1 MSTGIIGPMTPT
13 VALSLLAALVL
24 GGVIGW
30 LAHAARSGDRLAR
43 AEAGLAARID
53 AEEQERRV
61 AAHTED
67 ESARRQAGAVGAQV
81 QQIIAPLHEVVGTL
95 SERLHHIET
104 ERARAFAG
112 LTEQVAGMHRTSREL
127 ADQTGRLA
135 GALQSPQVRGR
146 WGEVQLER
154 VVELA
159 GMARH
164 CDFDT
169 QVSAPGPDGT
179 TVRPDMVI
187 RLAGGRQ
194 IIVDAKVPLTGYLQ
208 AIEQTRPQDREA
220 AMFRHAAQLRT
231 HVDQL
236 AAKSYWRAFD
246 PTPEFVV
253 LFVPGDSFLD
263 AALTTDPALLEYAF
277 HRNVVLTTPTTLIA
291 LLRTVALTWR
301 QEEFGRQAAEVHA
314 LGRELLHRIDV
325 FARHLDRTGTQLGK
339 AVESFNATAASMQ
352 SRVMVTA
359 RRLSELSG
367 TDEPTPIRSV
377 DDMPRPVAGN
387 PAARHSAVSSTGSS
401 RDPVTLDE

>member
-1 MSTGIIGPMTPT
+1 MPAGIIGPMTPT

-24 GGVIGW
+24 GGLIGW

-43 AEAGLAARID
+43 AEARLAVHAD
-53 AEEQERRV
+53 GEEQERRV
-61 AAHTED
+61 SAQMED
-67 ESARRQAGAVGAQV
+67 DSARRQAGVVGAQV
-81 QQIIAPLHEVVGTL
+81 QQIIGPLHEVVGTL
-95 SERLHHIET
+95 SERLHQIET
-104 ERARAFAG
+104 DRARAFAG

-179 TVRPDMVI
+179 TVRPDMII
-187 RLAGGRQ
+187 RLAGGRR

-208 AIEQTRPQDREA
+208 AIELTRPQDREA
-220 AMFRHAAQLRT
+220 AMFRHATQLRA

-263 AALTTDPALLEYAF
+263 AALTTDPGLLEYAF

-301 QEEFGRQAAEVHA
+301 QEEFGRQATEVHA
-314 LGRELLHRIDV
+314 LGRDLLHRIDV
-325 FARHLDRTGTQLGK
+325 FARHLDRTGAQLGK

-367 TDEPTPIRSV
+367 TEAPTPIRTV
-377 DDMPRPVAGN
+377 DDMPRPVAGA
-387 PAARHSAVSSTGSS
+387 PAARHSAVSPTRSS